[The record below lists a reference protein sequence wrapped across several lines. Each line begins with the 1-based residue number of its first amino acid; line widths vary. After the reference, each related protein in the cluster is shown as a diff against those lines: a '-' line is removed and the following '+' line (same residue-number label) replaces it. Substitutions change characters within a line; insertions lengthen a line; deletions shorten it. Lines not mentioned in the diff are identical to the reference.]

1 MDAGRFDDLL
11 DRFRNGEASPEEV
24 AELERLLRADPAHR
38 RNFVTSLL
46 LDVHL
51 RRAFS
56 GIVPPPLPPPLPL
69 PSRQSLRRVIVWAS
83 AAALLLLSVGLEVV
97 LFVRSR
103 DHRTTVASGET
114 TVVSGEVRVRG
125 VAVSQVA
132 EETSFET
139 AGNAPAVLRLSDG
152 SRAEFL
158 PGSEGVI
165 HRPSESVRQGLE
177 LKQGGG
183 TFKVVQGKGKFQV
196 ETVVGSVSALGTEF
210 SVKLQ
215 TPPRGREERRNR
227 RPVMTVTV
235 TEGSVKVETRSRSVT
250 LNAGEKREFTERTR
264 REDDD

>member
-1 MDAGRFDDLL
+1 MDTGRFDDLL
-11 DRFRNGEASPEEV
+11 DRFRNCEATPEEV

-38 RNFVTSLL
+38 RTFVTSLL

-56 GIVPPPLPPPLPL
+56 GIVPPPLPPPLPA
-69 PSRQSLRRVIVWAS
+69 PPRKYLRRVIVWAS
-83 AAALLLLSVGLEVV
+83 AAALLLLAVGLGLV
-97 LFVRSR
+97 LFLRNR
-103 DHRTTVASGET
+103 DHRPTVVSAET

-165 HRPSESVRQGLE
+165 HRPSASVRQGLE

-183 TFKVVQGKGKFQV
+183 TFKVAPGKGKFQV

-215 TPPRGREERRNR
+215 AQPRGREERRNR
-227 RPVMTVTV
+227 RPVMTVAV
-235 TEGSVKVETRSRSVT
+235 AEGSVKVETRSRSVT
-250 LNAGEKREFTERTR
+250 LGAGEKRDFTERTR
-264 REDDD
+264 KEDDD